1 MKSKIYN
8 NISKLKFPK
17 INMKKENISSPPKL
31 KRIYSI
37 YSENNKD
44 NFININS
51 YSNNKD
57 IKKTSFIDLKLRD
70 ELLDIFNFKS
80 NRLGS
85 NNYNNKYYFKESTKK
100 RVLLKKYIY
109 EQKNRY
115 YNEIKNNKI
124 YKYKINENEKK
135 IKNLYK
141 LVSHNKLNI
150 LIDYNIFLQKKIHK
164 MKEKDFEYCKK
175 IEELKTEIKKLFIKI
190 KIESDKLWILFD
202 IRNFLICVKENIS
215 IKKLPLIFRL
225 YNSDYLEELSKKN
238 ESDIYFL
245 EKMTKPKKNLNLF
258 RIPTNLIV
266 YIKVVNGLDKENI
279 DKRFV
284 KYLNINYI
292 IFNNVEEFIEKYI
305 LTEKTMLNHLR
316 NSLIQNN
323 YNEYEKIKLMK
334 KINIME
340 KENKIFEND
349 FKNTKKYYDKTKND
363 NDYYGR
369 RYGELSIFNKFNK
382 IEKEIK
388 IKNDLKKEIKYKKFL
403 ENEKEFK
410 NNENF
415 LKLLQKKYNIE
426 KNQFLLKY
434 NELKNDKK
442 FKNEK
447 EYVYYFIYKNIIQL
461 FKIYPE
467 YFYKQSI
474 FSLKK
479 MNLYINNIKNYNK
492 FTESVIQTNVIY
504 LLTIYE
510 NAVTFF
516 LLDYQKD
523 IDLYGSTDYYHI
535 IKRKLIINKKHFM
548 LKQQNILENKV
559 KKMKFEKYNK
569 KHTQY
574 RYIQRNVVLTNTIM
588 KFKKDNSLNNINIK
602 QKDSYSE
609 ETSFLSY

>member
-1 MKSKIYN
+1 MILNILKPKFICQKRHSSNERHSLSLTQNSPNNKTLFNSTNTSRLSTKFNTSESLLFNSFYNNNNILNFQMKNIRLKNKIFSSSIKDIKNNSYQNFMKSKIYN

-17 INMKKENISSPPKL
+17 MNMKKENNSSPPKL

-135 IKNLYK
+135 IKYLYK

-279 DKRFV
+279 DKRFA

-349 FKNTKKYYDKTKND
+349 FKNTKKYYVKTKN
-363 NDYYGR
+363 
-369 RYGELSIFNKFNK
+369 
-382 IEKEIK
+382 
-388 IKNDLKKEIKYKKFL
+388 
-403 ENEKEFK
+403 
-410 NNENF
+410 
-415 LKLLQKKYNIE
+415 
-426 KNQFLLKY
+426 
-434 NELKNDKK
+434 
-442 FKNEK
+442 
-447 EYVYYFIYKNIIQL
+447 
-461 FKIYPE
+461 
-467 YFYKQSI
+467 
-474 FSLKK
+474 
-479 MNLYINNIKNYNK
+479 
-492 FTESVIQTNVIY
+492 Y
-504 LLTIYE
+504 L
-510 NAVTFF
+510 
-516 LLDYQKD
+516 
-523 IDLYGSTDYYHI
+523 
-535 IKRKLIINKKHFM
+535 
-548 LKQQNILENKV
+548 
-559 KKMKFEKYNK
+559 
-569 KHTQY
+569 
-574 RYIQRNVVLTNTIM
+574 
-588 KFKKDNSLNNINIK
+588 
-602 QKDSYSE
+602 
-609 ETSFLSY
+609 